1 MKQGQLMQ
9 RYRRSL
15 LAAGLALPWVR
26 LALAGATPDS
36 PARVVTAGSS
46 VTELVYALGGGE
58 RLIAVDLSSV
68 YPAEALAL
76 PKVGYYRDLP
86 IEGVA
91 SMRPDLLIASD
102 QAGPPA
108 TLQRLRDLGIPV
120 LAVPDAPTLPALRER
135 ARLIA
140 EALGVPEAARQLM
153 ARLEASLAE
162 LPPLP
167 ERAAWPKA
175 VSIMAHGNSVLAAGR
190 GTTAD
195 AIMALA
201 GVHNVMQAQQ
211 GYKPAAAESILAAAP
226 DVIIT
231 TELSVRAQGG
241 ADRLLALPA
250 LAITPAAREGR
261 LVVMEDVLYL
271 TFGPRLDEAVTRLR
285 ERCTPFAKTP

>member
-1 MKQGQLMQ
+1 MQ

-15 LAAGLALPWVR
+15 LAAALALPLVR
-26 LALAGATPDS
+26 SAYAQTAARP
-36 PARVVTAGSS
+36 PARVVAAGGS
-46 VTELVYALGGGE
+46 VTELVYALGAGE
-58 RLIAVDLSSV
+58 RLVAVDLSSV

-102 QAGPPA
+102 QSGPPA

-120 LAVPDAPTLPALRER
+120 LVVPDAPTLPALQQRI
-135 ARLIA
+135 RLIA
-140 EALGVPEAARQLM
+140 DALGVSNAGEQLT
-153 ARLEASLAE
+153 ARLEASLAA

-167 ERAAWPKA
+167 DRAAWPKA
-175 VSIMAHGNSVLAAGR
+175 VSIMAHGNSVLSAGS
-190 GTTAD
+190 GTTAH
-195 AIMALA
+195 AIMTLA
-201 GVHNVMQAQQ
+201 GIDNVMQGQN

-241 ADRLLALPA
+241 AERLLALPA
-250 LAITPAAREGR
+250 LAITPAARQGR

-285 ERCTPFAKTP
+285 ERCTPFAKTT